1 MREDPR
7 FSIAFAFY
15 VKKILIRPNRNSLV
29 LVTPRIFFCY
39 PDNKQK
45 IRGVTSTRLAKSQPF
60 VNDLF
65 FDENGLVKDLDEKL
79 DAMLSH
85 DDVTHDC
92 IDDIV
97 SDLQNIFIHTAK
109 SFRIQNRNNLID
121 KNDSYPIPRLP
132 SWDDHNCSYGHQLI
146 CSEVLSNQG
155 FLSVDLGSS

>member
-1 MREDPR
+1 
-7 FSIAFAFY
+7 
-15 VKKILIRPNRNSLV
+15 
-29 LVTPRIFFCY
+29 VTPRIFFCY

-109 SFRIQNRNNLID
+109 STFGYTLNEPRSTD
-121 KNDSYPIPRLP
+121 KNPWFDNTSL
-132 SWDDHNCSYGHQLI
+132 QL
-146 CSEVLSNQG
+146 S
-155 FLSVDLGSS
+155 